1 VALSGS
7 IKDFGLPDIF
17 QLIGLQRKTGTLTL
31 KRDGEQVSVVFEN
44 GMVVASDTV
53 GKRLEDKL
61 GHVLVKTGRL
71 TRERLDEALAV
82 QKQTLQRLGK
92 VLVDTGALS
101 STDLKQALAIQVQQT
116 LFRLF
121 RWKEGEYN
129 FDSTDSVDYDRDN
142 ANPMSA
148 DFILMEGIRMVDEW
162 PIIEKK
168 IPSMDLVFK
177 SAVDPRL
184 VEVSGG
190 GEDGG
195 LDEMFAGMGGGGDTG
210 RVSTGPAA
218 ASKIKLTPEEHRV
231 YQHVDGSA
239 TVQQVVDS
247 VGALEFEVCRTLF
260 DLLNR
265 NIIAP
270 AGKGAARGAHVEE
283 AEAGASPLVG
293 YVVLAAALLLS
304 VLAVGLNRG
313 AAFAVPG
320 LGSALTPQV
329 EALAEDATRARLERV
344 DQAIRAFALVGGA
357 PPSKLEELVEA
368 GLVDARH
375 LRAVD
380 GRPLTYAPSG
390 DGYTLGIG
398 ESDPGA
404 LRRTLARAR

>member
-1 VALSGS
+1 MALSGS

-31 KRDGEQVSVVFEN
+31 RRDAEQVTVVFEN

-53 GKRLEDKL
+53 GKRIEDKL

-71 TRERLDEALAV
+71 TRERLDEALGV
-82 QKQTLQRLGK
+82 QKQTLQRLGH
-92 VLVDTGALS
+92 VLVETGALS
-101 STDLKQALAIQVQQT
+101 PKDLKAALAVQVQQT

-121 RWKEGEYN
+121 RWKEGEYA

-142 ANPMSA
+142 TNPMSA

-184 VEVSGG
+184 VELSGG
-190 GEDGG
+190 SDDGG
-195 LDEMFAGMGGGGDTG
+195 LDEMFDGMGGDAAKGAA
-210 RVSTGPAA
+210 GPA
-218 ASKIKLTPEEHRV
+218 ASKIKLTPDEHRV
-231 YQHVDGSA
+231 YQRVDGSN

-270 AGKGAARGAHVEE
+270 GGRGATRG
-283 AEAGASPLVG
+283 AEAAAEAAAASPALG
-293 YVVLAAALLLS
+293 YAALALAILLT
-304 VLAVGLNRG
+304 VAAVGMHRG
-313 AAFAVPG
+313 AAFAVIGMP
-320 LGSALTPQV
+320 SALAPPLA
-329 EALAEDATRARLERV
+329 ALEQEATRTRLARV
-344 DQAIRAFALVGGA
+344 DQAIRAFALGTGA
-357 PPSKLEELVEA
+357 PPASLEELVAA
-368 GLVDARH
+368 GLVDSRH
-375 LRAVD
+375 LRAAD
-380 GRPLTYAPSG
+380 GRAFVYAPAEG
-390 DGYTLGIG
+390 GYTLGIG
-398 ESDPGA
+398 DDDPQA
-404 LRRTLARAR
+404 LRRTLAAR

>member
-1 VALSGS
+1 MALSGS

-31 KRDGEQVSVVFEN
+31 KRDAEQVTVVFEN

-53 GKRLEDKL
+53 GKRIEDKL

-82 QKQTLQRLGK
+82 QKQTLQRLGH
-92 VLVDTGALS
+92 VLVQTGALS
-101 STDLKQALAIQVQQT
+101 PKDLKAALAVQVQQT

-142 ANPMSA
+142 TNPMSA

-177 SAVDPRL
+177 SAVDSRL
-184 VEVSGG
+184 VELSGG
-190 GEDGG
+190 SDDGG
-195 LDEMFAGMGGGGDTG
+195 LDEMFAGMGGDGGKG
-210 RVSTGPAA
+210 AAGPA
-218 ASKIKLTPEEHRV
+218 ASKIKLTPDEHRV
-231 YQHVDGSA
+231 YQHVDGSN

-270 AGKGAARGAHVEE
+270 AGKGAARGAEAA
-283 AEAGASPLVG
+283 AEASAASPALG
-293 YVVLAAALLLS
+293 YVALAAAMLLTLA
-304 VLAVGLNRG
+304 AVGLHRG
-313 AAFAVPG
+313 AAFGVIG
-320 LGSALTPQV
+320 LPSALTPPLA
-329 EALAEDATRARLERV
+329 ALELDATRTRLTRV
-344 DQAIRAFALVGGA
+344 DQAIRAFALGTGA
-357 PPSKLEELVEA
+357 PPASLDDLVTA

-375 LRAVD
+375 LRATD
-380 GRPLTYAPSG
+380 GRAFVYAPVEG
-390 DGYTLGIG
+390 GFTLGIG
-398 ESDPGA
+398 ENDPQP
-404 LRRTLARAR
+404 LRRTLAAR

>member
-31 KRDGEQVSVVFEN
+31 KREGEQVTVVFEN

-71 TRERLDEALAV
+71 TRERLDEALGV

-101 STDLKQALAIQVQQT
+101 ATDLKQALAIQVQQT

-121 RWKEGEYN
+121 RWKEGEYA

-195 LDEMFAGMGGGGDTG
+195 LDDMFAGMGGGDTG
-210 RVSTGPAA
+210 RVATGPAA

-231 YQHVDGSA
+231 YQRVDGTA

-283 AEAGASPLVG
+283 EEAAASPLLG
-293 YVVLAAALLLS
+293 YVAFAAAVLLTL
-304 VLAVGLNRG
+304 VAVGLNRG

-320 LGSALTPQV
+320 LGSALRPQV
-329 EALAEDATRARLERV
+329 EALGEDATRARLERV
-344 DQAIRAFALVGGA
+344 DQAIRAFALVSGA
-357 PPSKLEELVEA
+357 PPSRLEELVEA

-375 LRAVD
+375 LQAVD
-380 GRPLTYAPSG
+380 GRSLSYAPSG

-398 ESDPGA
+398 ESDPNA